1 MKTSRLTLPVLLL
14 TMLFMVQDATAQISG
29 QVVDFYM
36 NRYNSATNGD
46 KLPVLDG
53 EILGTIHWRGWT
65 PAGEYQSSTA
75 IRTYVTGNPDL
86 GYLPGRMVFYTGGS
100 DLFTHERMTILENGN
115 VGIGISDP
123 QATLHVGG
131 DFILDGNFT
140 VNGDIIAENVKA
152 NNNVEAGVDVIAGN
166 DVNAGNNVTA
176 AGDLSGTNVN
186 ATNNV
191 NAGGNVIAAGDVNGE
206 NLNANNNVS
215 AGNDI
220 QAGGDLSG
228 TNVNATNNV
237 NAGGNVIAAGDVNG
251 ENLNANNDVSAGN
264 NVIATNNIQA
274 GGDLSGNNVNANNDV
289 NAGNNVIAAGDVN
302 GENLHAN
309 SDVTAGGNIIA
320 DQDLG
325 AGNDVTAINNLNAGN
340 DVVAGN
346 NINALNDVSAG
357 NNLSANN
364 DISAGHDL
372 EAGND
377 LRAGNDLHVG
387 NNGFFDGQV
396 AIGIPDDNMPDGYR
410 LYVADGILAERIKV
424 ALKDSGDWADY
435 VFDEKYNL
443 MPLDEVEAFVK
454 KNKHLPGLPSANEVA
469 QNGIDVAR
477 MDAMLLEK
485 IEELTLY
492 LLELKKEND
501 AMRKELDELKSAKN

>member
-176 AGDLSGTNVN
+176 A
-186 ATNNV
+186 
-191 NAGGNVIAAGDVNGE
+191 
-206 NLNANNNVS
+206 
-215 AGNDI
+215 
-220 QAGGDLSG
+220 GDLSG

>member
-1 MKTSRLTLPVLLL
+1 MKTIRFTLPVILL
-14 TMLFMVQDATAQISG
+14 TMLFMAQDATAQISG

-46 KLPVLDG
+46 KLPVEDG

-65 PAGEYQSSTA
+65 PSGEYQSSTA

-100 DLFTHERMTILENGN
+100 DLFSHERMTILENGN
-115 VGIGISDP
+115 VGIGLSDP
-123 QATLHVGG
+123 QATLHVAG

-166 DVNAGNNVTA
+166 DVNAGNNVAASQDVTA
-176 AGDLSGTNVN
+176 GNDVI

-191 NAGGNVIAAGDVNGE
+191 
-206 NLNANNNVS
+206 
-215 AGNDI
+215 

-228 TNVNATNNV
+228 TNVNATN
-237 NAGGNVIAAGDVNG
+237 
-251 ENLNANNDVSAGN
+251 
-264 NVIATNNIQA
+264 
-274 GGDLSGNNVNANNDV
+274 DV
-289 NAGNNVIAAGDVN
+289 NAGNDVVAGGDVN

-309 SDVTAGGNIIA
+309 NDVTAGGNIVA
-320 DQDLG
+320 DQDVG

-346 NINALNDVSAG
+346 NVSALSDVTAGNDVTATNDVSAG
-357 NNLSANN
+357 QNISAGNNVNASNDLTAAHDVLAGNDVTADNDLNAVNNVNAGQDVLAGNNMSANN
-364 DISAGHDL
+364 DISAGNDM

-377 LRAGNDLHVG
+377 LRVANDLLVG

-396 AIGIPDDNMPDGYR
+396 AIGIADDNMPDGYR

-435 VFDEKYNL
+435 VFEEDYEL
-443 MPLDEVEAFVK
+443 MPLAEVEAFVK

-469 QNGIDVAR
+469 ANGIDVAQ
-477 MDAMLLEK
+477 MDAMLLQK

-492 LLELKKEND
+492 MLELKKENE
-501 AMRKELDELKSAKN
+501 ALRKELDELKKSNH